1 MPNAKYGPEHQK
13 LRAEWK
19 TRVDAGGVHC
29 HHLPHCLEEDT
40 NIYPGSR
47 WDLGHRD
54 DDPTQYTGPEHTRC
68 NRGTARIWKQRAE
81 QTKSYGWFDN

>member
-1 MPNAKYGPEHQK
+1 MTRAKYGKAHQK

-19 TRVDAGGVHC
+19 VQVEQGGVYC
-29 HHLPHCLEEDT
+29 HHLPACLEDDT
-40 NIYPGSR
+40 RIQPGSD

-54 DDPTQYTGPEHTRC
+54 DDPTQYTGPEHRRC

-81 QTKSYGWFDN
+81 KVESYGWFS

>member
-1 MPNAKYGPEHQK
+1 MTNPKYGAAHQK

-19 TRVDAGGVHC
+19 VQVEQGGIHC
-29 HHLPHCLEEDT
+29 HHLPACLEPDT
-40 NIYPGSR
+40 RIHPGSK

-54 DDPTQYTGPEHTRC
+54 DDPTQYTGPEHPRC

-81 QTKSYGWFDN
+81 QTTTYGWFV